1 VLRSANQAL
10 GQSESSPFLTDKGL
24 IMKSIPSENRVD
36 WLALHLVPGLGNM
49 AFKKLLDRFGDPAEV
64 FRAAPEDLAQVE
76 GLRKQVAQG
85 IAQRRFS
92 QDPQSVLR
100 DLEELGA
107 RMVVFSDPDYPE
119 PLREIHDPPMV
130 LYAKGLDIPA
140 KTTFVAVVGSRNSTP
155 YGVKTAENLAQGL
168 ARRGLGIVSGLARGI
183 DSAAHWGCVEGR
195 SFSVGVLGTGIDVVY
210 PPSNKK
216 LFDVMNEK
224 GAVITEFPLKTPP
237 EPKNFPIRN
246 RLISGLSRGV
256 IVVEAT
262 MKSGSLIT
270 ASVALEQGREVFA
283 VPGSVHSFKSKGCH
297 FLLKQGAKL
306 VENADDVLDELGLNY
321 SYADKKDSYTEP
333 PLPPLEDNEKKVYD
347 LLGDYPVHIDDIARE
362 GNMEPGTASAV
373 LMRMELKGIVRQLP
387 GKLFVR

>member
-1 VLRSANQAL
+1 MV
-10 GQSESSPFLTDKGL
+10 FYTKG
-24 IMKSIPSENRVD
+24 I
-36 WLALHLVPGLGNM
+36 
-49 AFKKLLDRFGDPAEV
+49 
-64 FRAAPEDLAQVE
+64 
-76 GLRKQVAQG
+76 
-85 IAQRRFS
+85 
-92 QDPQSVLR
+92 
-100 DLEELGA
+100 
-107 RMVVFSDPDYPE
+107 
-119 PLREIHDPPMV
+119 
-130 LYAKGLDIPA
+130 DIPA